1 MTYRAES
8 RIAYDAIT
16 PSIGELAQ
24 RVLDHVRSAGRH
36 GCICDEVMRDLGLT
50 HQTASPRFTELE
62 AKGWIRRT
70 GERRLTRSGNPAAI
84 YVYTEPG
91 TLFSSPKAGRA
102 DTYRAVV
109 RAAIRARQTG
119 DWLAFDSAWGTLP
132 QAERKRITNGDT
144 R

>member
-91 TLFSSPKAGRA
+91 TLFSSPKPTRT
-102 DTYRAVV
+102 DTYRAVI
-109 RAAIRARQTG
+109 RAALEARATG
-119 DWLAFDSAWGTLP
+119 NWNAFDEAMGALP
-132 QAERKRITNGDT
+132 KAEQT
-144 R
+144 RLT

>member
-1 MTYRAES
+1 MSYRAES
-8 RIAYDAIT
+8 RIAYDTIT

-62 AKGWIRRT
+62 SKGWIRRT

-91 TLFSSPKAGRA
+91 TLFSSPKPTRT
-102 DTYRAVV
+102 DTYRAVI
-109 RAAIRARQTG
+109 RAALEARATG
-119 DWLAFDSAWGTLP
+119 NWNAFDTAMGALP
-132 QAERKRITNGDT
+132 KAEQT
-144 R
+144 RLK

>member
-24 RVLDHVRSAGRH
+24 RVLDLVRSSGMH
-36 GCICDEVMRDLGLT
+36 GATCDEAIAILGLT

-91 TLFSSPKAGRA
+91 TLFSSPKPTRT
-102 DTYRAVV
+102 DTYRAVI
-109 RAAIRARQTG
+109 RAALEARATG
-119 DWLAFDSAWGTLP
+119 NWNAFDAAMGALP
-132 QAERKRITNGDT
+132 KAEQT
-144 R
+144 RLT

>member
-62 AKGWIRRT
+62 AKGFIIRT
-70 GERRLTRSGNPAAI
+70 EKRRRTRSGNQAAI
-84 YVYTEPG
+84 YILADSPG
-91 TLFSSPKAGRA
+91 LFSSPRVGRA
-102 DTYRAVV
+102 DAMRAVI
-109 RAAIRARQTG
+109 RAAMNARTTG
-119 DWLAFDSAWGTLP
+119 DWMAFDQALGALP
-132 QAERKRITNGDT
+132 KAERT
-144 R
+144 RLQK